1 MRYISDDVKVF
12 NTEMEC
18 SEYENVLRK
27 KHDEENQKREEERLK
42 KEKLEKERQKRFELI
57 KKHHNELN
65 EEIQSYQRDYGCILP
80 VTPIDFVLREL
91 FK

>member
-1 MRYISDDVKVF
+1 MRYISDDGKVF

-18 SEYENVLRK
+18 AEYENVLRK
-27 KHDEENQKREEERLK
+27 KHDEENQKREEERL
-42 KEKLEKERQKRFELI
+42 EKERQKRFELI

-65 EEIQSYQRDYGCILP
+65 KEIQSYQRDYGCILP